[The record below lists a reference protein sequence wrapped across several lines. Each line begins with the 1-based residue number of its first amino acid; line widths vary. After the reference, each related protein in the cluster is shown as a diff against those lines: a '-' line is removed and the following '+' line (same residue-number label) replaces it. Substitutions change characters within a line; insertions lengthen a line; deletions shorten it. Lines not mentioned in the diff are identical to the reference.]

1 MIQVDVSLNGKK
13 QTKLMKINFLPFFMV
28 LAISSCTQNAGKSGS
43 LANKNNI
50 TDDIVDTL
58 CFERYSGMKNQDTA
72 SISIVIHGNGIRGIY
87 SNFPYEKDSRKGII
101 IGSKTGE
108 TITGMWTY
116 TQEGMTDSIRVEFK
130 LKEDALFQKQTSFDL
145 QSGRETIADTA
156 SFRLKYVMINCH
168 NADSRM
174 RSANLNF

>member
-1 MIQVDVSLNGKK
+1 
-13 QTKLMKINFLPFFMV
+13 MKINFLLFFIV
-28 LAISSCTQNAGKSGS
+28 LAIASCTQNTGKSGS
-43 LANKNNI
+43 LANKDNI
-50 TDDIVDTL
+50 TADIVDTL
-58 CFERYSGMKNQDTA
+58 CFERYSGLKNQDTA
-72 SISIVIHGNGIRGIY
+72 SISIAIRGNGVTGSY

-108 TITGMWTY
+108 NITGMWTY
-116 TQEGMTDSIRVEFK
+116 SQEGMTDSTRFEFK

-156 SFRLKYVMINCH
+156 SFSLKYVMINCD

-174 RSANLNF
+174 RRANPNF